1 MGIKRCL
8 IEDNRHGGTLL
19 AECPLPAFFCATG
32 VDVGRIYGLDAFNE
46 AL

>member
-1 MGIKRCL
+1 MVAPCL
-8 IEDNRHGGTLL
+8 LCVPCLH
-19 AECPLPAFFCATG
+19 FFCATG